1 MGKKKIP
8 TKFKQK
14 AMLERQSK
22 NQKAMLERQSKNRKA
37 PASSGRKI
45 NWKKF
50 LKKLPGKIS
59 KFLRDVVHEL
69 KRVTWPTKKEIFN
82 FTIVVL
88 VTMAFF
94 AVILGIFDL
103 VFLRLVELIKGL

>member
-8 TKFKQK
+8 TKFK
-14 AMLERQSK
+14 
-22 NQKAMLERQSKNRKA
+22 QKAMLERQSKNRKA

-50 LKKLPGKIS
+50 LKELPGKIS
-59 KFLRDVVHEL
+59 KFFRDVAHEF
-69 KRVTWPTKKEIFN
+69 KRVTWPTKKEVLN

-103 VFLRLVELIKGL
+103 IFLRLVELIKGF

>member
-22 NQKAMLERQSKNRKA
+22 NKKA
-37 PASSGRKI
+37 PAPSGKKI
-45 NWKKF
+45 NWKQF
-50 LKKLPGKIS
+50 LKKLPGNIS
-59 KFLRDVVHEL
+59 KFFRDVVHEL
-69 KRVTWPTKKEIFN
+69 KRVTWPTKKEVFK

-103 VFLRLVELIKGL
+103 VFLRLVELIKGF